1 MSDAA
6 VHRTLIVANRTTA
19 TPKLVEEVT
28 RRARAQR
35 CEFALLIPAS
45 EQDDDWTPEY
55 ALPVLE
61 KAAHGPVESVSGTD
75 DPFDSVKAA
84 MADGDYQDII
94 LSTPHHKFAG
104 LLHRDLAH
112 RVDDLGVPVMVLDP
126 HPDHMPVPNTTE
138 LAGPLT

>member
-6 VHRTLIVANRTTA
+6 RHRTLIVANRSTA
-19 TPKLVEEVT
+19 TPKLVEEVR
-28 RRARAQR
+28 RRAHEQS

-45 EQDDDWTPEY
+45 DQEDDWTPEY

-61 KAAHGPVESVSGTD
+61 KAAHGPVESLSAGE
-75 DPFDSVKAA
+75 DPFESVKAA
-84 MADGDYQDII
+84 VADGDFQDII
-94 LSTPHHKFAG
+94 LSTPHHRFAG

-112 RVDDLGVPVMVLDP
+112 RCDSLGLPVMALDP
-126 HPDHMPVPNTTE
+126 HAEHLPVPNTTE

>member
-1 MSDAA
+1 MPDAA

-19 TPKLVEEVT
+19 TPLLVDEVR
-28 RRARAQR
+28 RRAHEQP

-45 EQDDDWTPEY
+45 DQEDDWTPEY

-61 KAAHGPVESVSGTD
+61 KAARGPVASISGTD

-94 LSTPHHKFAG
+94 LSTPHHRFAG

-112 RVDDLGVPVMVLDP
+112 RVDDLGVPVTVLDP
-126 HPDHMPVPNTTE
+126 HPDHMPVPNTTD

>member
-6 VHRTLIVANRTTA
+6 HHRTLIVANRSTA
-19 TPKLVEEVT
+19 TPKLVEEVR
-28 RRARAQR
+28 RRAHEQP

-45 EQDDDWTPEY
+45 DQEDDWTPEY

-61 KAAHGPVESVSGTD
+61 KAAHGSVESLSATE
-75 DPFDSVKAA
+75 DPFESVQAA
-84 MADGDYQDII
+84 VAGGDFQDII
-94 LSTPHHKFAG
+94 LSTPHHRFAG

-112 RVDDLGVPVMVLDP
+112 RCDSLGVPVMVLDP
-126 HPDHMPVPNTTE
+126 HAEHMPVPNTAE